1 MFLQLKCWVELY
13 GIKNELAMPSQYR
26 CDVAFELK
34 IGKSGGTNLTQ
45 RYERRTSS
53 HISSFS
59 SGVYP
64 STGICFYNTLLYHL
78 FLIWGSTSKGWWFR
92 TNLDFCRRRRA
103 RKPWRAWWET
113 GHHGQPLKLTLWI
126 FYICQKNDALE
137 VATGKSWVCLLFNE
151 R

>member
-1 MFLQLKCWVELY
+1 
-13 GIKNELAMPSQYR
+13 MPSQYR

-64 STGICFYNTLLYHL
+64 STGICFYNNFAQSSVLDLRKHFQGMVISDQSG
-78 FLIWGSTSKGWWFR
+78 FL
-92 TNLDFCRRRRA
+92 
-103 RKPWRAWWET
+103 
-113 GHHGQPLKLTLWI
+113 
-126 FYICQKNDALE
+126 
-137 VATGKSWVCLLFNE
+137 
-151 R
+151 